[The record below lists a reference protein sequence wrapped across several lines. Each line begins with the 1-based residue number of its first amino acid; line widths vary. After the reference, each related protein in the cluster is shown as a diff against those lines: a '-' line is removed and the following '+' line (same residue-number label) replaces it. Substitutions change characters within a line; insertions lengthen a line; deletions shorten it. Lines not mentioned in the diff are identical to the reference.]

1 MIEVTAASN
10 QRTALVGDGRTGS
23 AIGRQLSG
31 LITMAIVAAVTV
43 ALYLGR
49 DIFIPFALAILLSF
63 ILSPLA
69 SFLRRRHLGR
79 VPSVILAVL
88 LAFALILGIGGIIA
102 GQMANLAQNLPEYQS
117 TIIEKARSLRL
128 AAGSSGVVEQASK
141 MFRDLVEATT
151 VAPKLAETSAATS
164 ALERKSELPSESA
177 QKPLP
182 VEVRQPGLGPLQI
195 LQSIIEPLLKPLA
208 TTGLVMIFVIF
219 ILLQREDLRDR
230 LIRLAGVRDLQRTTK
245 ALDDAAMRVS
255 RYLLMQTIVNTSY
268 AVPIGIGLWLIGVPN
283 PILWGMLAMLVRFV
297 PYIGPIITAL
307 FPLALSV
314 AVDPGWTML
323 AWTAALF
330 VTVELIINNLVE
342 PWLYGS
348 STGLSALA
356 IILAATFWTWL
367 WGPIGLL
374 LSTPL
379 TSCVV
384 VLGRHVPQLQFLDIA
399 FGNRPVLAPE
409 ERFYQRMLAGNP
421 VEAAH
426 HAEEFLK
433 EKPLSA
439 YYDEVAIRGLALAQY
454 DFQDGALD
462 EGRTTTIKE
471 TIDEL
476 VDDLS
481 DHNDLQPKAKQDNAE
496 EAVSDRPRVLDPET
510 HAPGWRDRPV
520 LCVSSRGDL
529 DEAAAVL
536 LAQLLEKH
544 GIGARV
550 LSCRATAPERL
561 RSLDTTGVAMVCVSY
576 LDSQGLTHARYLVR
590 RLRRKLPEAKILV
603 GFWTMTAEDASRR
616 DPIEGTGADL
626 SALSLQQAVAQ
637 VCNAANEASASVK
650 LADDR
655 LLAAE

>member
-31 LITMAIVAAVTV
+31 LITMVIVAAVTV

-69 SFLRRRHLGR
+69 SFLRRRQLGR

-283 PILWGMLAMLVRFV
+283 PILWGMLAMLLRFV
-297 PYIGPIITAL
+297 PYIGPIIAAL

-544 GIGARV
+544 DIGARV

>member
-1 MIEVTAASN
+1 
-10 QRTALVGDGRTGS
+10 
-23 AIGRQLSG
+23 
-31 LITMAIVAAVTV
+31 
-43 ALYLGR
+43 
-49 DIFIPFALAILLSF
+49 
-63 ILSPLA
+63 
-69 SFLRRRHLGR
+69 
-79 VPSVILAVL
+79 
-88 LAFALILGIGGIIA
+88 
-102 GQMANLAQNLPEYQS
+102 
-117 TIIEKARSLRL
+117 
-128 AAGSSGVVEQASK
+128 
-141 MFRDLVEATT
+141 
-151 VAPKLAETSAATS
+151 
-164 ALERKSELPSESA
+164 
-177 QKPLP
+177 
-182 VEVRQPGLGPLQI
+182 LQI

-283 PILWGMLAMLVRFV
+283 PILWGMLAMLLRFV
-297 PYIGPIITAL
+297 PYIGPIIAAL

-544 GIGARV
+544 DIGARV

-637 VCNAANEASASVK
+637 VCSAANEASASVK

>member
-1 MIEVTAASN
+1 MVEVTAPSN
-10 QRTALVGDGRTGS
+10 QRSTLVGDGRTGS

-31 LITMAIVAAVTV
+31 LITMVIVAAVTV

-69 SFLRRRHLGR
+69 SFLRRRQLGR

-88 LAFALILGIGGIIA
+88 LAFALILGIAASSPARWPISRRTS
-102 GQMANLAQNLPEYQS
+102 PEYQS

-141 MFRDLVEATT
+141 MFRDLVEATA
-151 VAPKLAETSAATS
+151 VAPKVAETSADEST
-164 ALERKSELPSESA
+164 LERKSEPPSESA
-177 QKPLP
+177 QKPVP
-182 VEVRQPGLGPLQI
+182 VEVRQPALGPLQI

-255 RYLLMQTIVNTSY
+255 RYLVMQTIVNASY

-283 PILWGMLAMLVRFV
+283 PILWGMLAMLLRFV
-297 PYIGPIITAL
+297 PYIGPIIAAL

-481 DHNDLQPKAKQDNAE
+481 DHDDLQPTAKQDNAE
-496 EAVSDRPRVLDPET
+496 EPVSDRPRVLDPET

-590 RLRRKLPEAKILV
+590 RLRRKLPQAKILV
-603 GFWTMTAEDASRR
+603 GFWTMTAENASRR

-637 VCNAANEASASVK
+637 VCKAANEASASVR
-650 LADDR
+650 LAADR

>member
-1 MIEVTAASN
+1 
-10 QRTALVGDGRTGS
+10 
-23 AIGRQLSG
+23 
-31 LITMAIVAAVTV
+31 
-43 ALYLGR
+43 
-49 DIFIPFALAILLSF
+49 
-63 ILSPLA
+63 
-69 SFLRRRHLGR
+69 
-79 VPSVILAVL
+79 
-88 LAFALILGIGGIIA
+88 
-102 GQMANLAQNLPEYQS
+102 MANLAQNLPEYQS

-141 MFRDLVEATT
+141 MFRDLVEATA
-151 VAPKLAETSAATS
+151 VAPKVAATS
-164 ALERKSELPSESA
+164 ADESTVERKSEPPSESA
-177 QKPLP
+177 QKPVP
-182 VEVRQPGLGPLQI
+182 VEVRQPALGPLQI

-255 RYLLMQTIVNTSY
+255 RYLVMQTIVNASY

-283 PILWGMLAMLVRFV
+283 PILWGMLAMLLRFV
-297 PYIGPIITAL
+297 PYIGPIIAAL

-481 DHNDLQPKAKQDNAE
+481 DHDDLQPTAKQDNAE
-496 EAVSDRPRVLDPET
+496 EPVSDRPRVLDPET

-544 GIGARV
+544 DIGARV

-590 RLRRKLPEAKILV
+590 RLRRKLPQAKILV
-603 GFWTMTAEDASRR
+603 GFWTMTAENASRR

-650 LADDR
+650 LAADR